1 MGRSE
6 FRGREKEETRDL
18 RSPREPEHP
27 PSWVEFLNFPKE
39 PSGPPPGHARV
50 PKEPSGPPPGYP
62 DTSTSPSNRVVIAKA
77 KTNTGSLTT
86 VSTSSVRSVQGD
98 RKVTLSKASSP
109 AIASKPRPA
118 VPKAAIEAPQGAPGI
133 ATKSHPPVPKAS
145 SVASDSRPKARPVLK
160 EPPLPPPPKGSVAR
174 GLALQEQRPKSS
186 SGAASSSSSV
196 PVPKG
201 QPLAPQYLL
210 PDYCRYLTWD
220 SQGKLRDFSTRGF
233 VGVQGVYTELPAR
246 RKFCLCLD
254 WHQVLDRS
262 RTQSAWAVQRVPK
275 ENLELLKW
283 LKNLFGNHLV
293 IAIVSHIENSA
304 KNEAGLIEACNRT
317 EGLNHLV
324 SFVIVTRSRDGP
336 LGKLK
341 AIEALTQRK
350 SSALIVDDNI
360 LVIDECCRFIHTIH
374 LHLRRKPWATAPDK
388 VEQYLEDCGDHI
400 AAEVHRSVPDW
411 GKDDRV
417 RVQDR

>member
-1 MGRSE
+1 MSGSRATVRQEVIGSFEQQWEEVSSE
-6 FRGREKEETRDL
+6 EEGTRDL

-27 PSWVEFLNFPKE
+27 PSWVEFPNFPKE
-39 PSGPPPGHARV
+39 PS
-50 PKEPSGPPPGYP
+50 SPPPGYP
-62 DTSTSPSNRVVIAKA
+62 DTSISPSSRVVIAKA
-77 KTNTGSLTT
+77 KTQTGSLTT
-86 VSTSSVRSVQGD
+86 VSTTSVRSVQGD
-98 RKVTLSKASSP
+98 RKVTLTKASSP

-145 SVASDSRPKARPVLK
+145 SVASDSGPKARPVSK
-160 EPPLPPPPKGSVAR
+160 EPPA
-174 GLALQEQRPKSS
+174 ALLLQRPKSS

-210 PDYCRYLTWD
+210 PDRCRYLTWD
-220 SQGKLRDFSTRGF
+220 SEGRLRDFSTRGF

-262 RTQSAWAVQRVPK
+262 RTQSAWATQRVPK
-275 ENLELLKW
+275 ENLELLKR
-283 LKNLFGNHLV
+283 LKDLFGNHLV
-293 IAIVSHIENSA
+293 ISIVSHIENSA
-304 KNEAGLIEACNRT
+304 KNESGLIEACNRT
-317 EGLNHLV
+317 EGLSHLV

-336 LGKLK
+336 LGKLR

-350 SSALIVDDNI
+350 STALIVDDNV
-360 LVIDECCRFIHTIH
+360 LVIDECSRFIYTIH
-374 LHLRRKPWATAPDK
+374 LHLRRKPWARAPDK
-388 VEQYLEDCGDHI
+388 VEQFLEDCGDHI
-400 AAEVHRSVPDW
+400 AAIVHKSVPDW